1 MAPRLANAVIHAGHA
16 RHKSIKNAIVCRAA
30 LQPPQ
35 TSRYLLSIAL
45 SVTLWHSLN
54 QHKVIAV
61 TDTTTEQLT
70 QHLHQLG
77 WQDYLPAFM
86 ALLACFDG
94 TEAWFDDEER
104 DSLPYC
110 LLTWLASLTSTEAKP
125 LPLALFAV
133 RHWPVVAFRA
143 RIDRQVW
150 DYRKLTF
157 QQFCGD
163 TPLSEIHVWLHCRH
177 HQRKH
182 SERFSLAQAVGF
194 LRQHRQPPGNTE

>member
-1 MAPRLANAVIHAGHA
+1 M
-16 RHKSIKNAIVCRAA
+16 
-30 LQPPQ
+30 
-35 TSRYLLSIAL
+35 
-45 SVTLWHSLN
+45 
-54 QHKVIAV
+54 

-125 LPLALFAV
+125 LPLALFAL

-150 DYRKLTF
+150 AYRKLTF